1 MDQIMVTVAMAAGAI
16 LSVRTAQAAISDDIR
31 LDTDGAGLGDLGQ
44 SLIST
49 LGDMVDKYSK
59 GLSDFSGF

>member
-1 MDQIMVTVAMAAGAI
+1 
-16 LSVRTAQAAISDDIR
+16 VRPDDVGR
-31 LDTDGAGLGDLGQ
+31 RGAGLGDLGR
-44 SLIST
+44 SAIAT